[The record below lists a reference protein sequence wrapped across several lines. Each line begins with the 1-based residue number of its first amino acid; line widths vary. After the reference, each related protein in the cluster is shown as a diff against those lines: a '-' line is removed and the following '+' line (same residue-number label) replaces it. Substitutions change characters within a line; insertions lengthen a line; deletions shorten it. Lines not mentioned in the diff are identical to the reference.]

1 MNSISNEEFPGPYTQ
16 EKEILEFCFFNCQ
29 ITVCGLKKINVKRK
43 KSDVLDAKH
52 AKSIQHIDSS

>member
-1 MNSISNEEFPGPYTQ
+1 MNCKSTATNSKSQ
-16 EKEILEFCFFNCQ
+16 QEILELCQ

-52 AKSIQHIDSS
+52 AKSIQHIHSS